1 MRKALLSATFVLA
14 AAVASVAVTSAQSPA
29 SKTQTPPKE
38 KSTSA
43 AFLKSAA
50 EGGQQEVTLATTAE
64 SKASNSQVKSL
75 AETIRKD
82 HESANAEL
90 KTLAEKKNVTL
101 PMTPSTADKA
111 THGRLEKL
119 SGAAFDKAY
128 VAEMV
133 KDHRADITE
142 FQKHEKDS
150 DPDVAAWATKTLP
163 HLQNHLKMA
172 LDAQK
177 ALGGTS
183 K

>member
-1 MRKALLSATFVLA
+1 MRKVFLSATFVMA
-14 AAVASVAVTSAQSPA
+14 AAVASVAAV
-29 SKTQTPPKE
+29 QTPPKE
-38 KSTSA
+38 HSSSA

-64 SKASNSQVKSL
+64 SKAANPQVKAL

-111 THGRLEKL
+111 TSNRLEKL

-133 KDHRADITE
+133 KDHRTDIAE

-150 DPDVAAWATKTLP
+150 DPDVAAWATRTLP
-163 HLQNHLKMA
+163 ALQNHLKMA
-172 LDAQK
+172 LEAQK
-177 ALGGTS
+177 AISGTS